1 MSEQRFAL
9 DSLRA
14 TLRELDRQLSEG
26 APTTNEER
34 DHCVWLSTACLILAD
49 AAIEHRDS
57 TSAPTPTPAPAT
69 DTPSVCDLL
78 SDLDWWLPD
87 SQLRALRR
95 LADERYDG
103 NLKLALAGL
112 FEAALEELEGAD
124 Q

>member
-57 TSAPTPTPAPAT
+57 TPAPTPTLAPAT

-78 SDLDWWLPD
+78 S
-87 SQLRALRR
+87 
-95 LADERYDG
+95 
-103 NLKLALAGL
+103 
-112 FEAALEELEGAD
+112 
-124 Q
+124 